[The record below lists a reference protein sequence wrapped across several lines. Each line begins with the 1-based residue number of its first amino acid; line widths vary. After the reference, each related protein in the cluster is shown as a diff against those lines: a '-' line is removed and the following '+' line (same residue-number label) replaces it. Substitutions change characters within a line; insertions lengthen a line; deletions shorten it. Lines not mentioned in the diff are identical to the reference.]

1 MTHPHERWTKR
12 GEPADRFALAETIFV
27 VAILIALLLIEVMGV

>member
-12 GEPADRFALAETIFV
+12 ADRFQFADTLFV
-27 VAILIALLLIEVMGV
+27 IAILVILVLLEAFTK